1 MEKIYVLGT
10 GKLALHC
17 AGYAKDRGKEVLL
30 FEMAEK
36 KSMFMETRA
45 GKLGIPYFHE
55 KKQQVFQTLLEETE
69 EILLVSAIN
78 EYILPAEILEKENVT
93 AINLHQ
99 ALLPKHPGR
108 NAECW
113 AIFEQEPVSGIT
125 WHYMEK
131 EVDKGD
137 IIIRKE
143 ITLSESITAY
153 ELFQK
158 QIQAA
163 EEAFDEIFQEVIN
176 KTAERIPQEKTK
188 EISYHKSWE
197 RPNGGY
203 LDLGWRAEKI
213 SAFLRA
219 MDYSILKVMEPPK
232 LQYQGKTYQWK
243 KYEIE
248 KRVSGEEK
256 ITIEEGNIRLQKEG
270 MMILL
275 KNCKEQEI

>member
-10 GKLALHC
+10 GNLALHC
-17 AGYAKDRGKEVLL
+17 ARYVKDRGNEVLV

-36 KSMFMETRA
+36 KSMFMQVRA
-45 GKLGIPYFHE
+45 EKLGIPYFHE
-55 KKQQVFQTLLEETE
+55 TKQQVFQILLEETE

-78 EYILPAEILEKENVT
+78 EYILPEEILEKENVT

-113 AIFEQEPVSGIT
+113 AIFEQEQVSGIT

-137 IIIRKE
+137 IIIQKE
-143 ITLSESITAY
+143 IALSESITAY

-158 QIQAA
+158 QIQVAG
-163 EEAFDEIFQEVIN
+163 EAFEEIFQGVIN
-176 KTAERIPQEKTK
+176 GNIERTPQEKTK
-188 EISYHKSWE
+188 EISYHRSWE
-197 RPNGGY
+197 RPNDGY
-203 LDLGWRAEKI
+203 LDLEWRAEKI

-219 MDYSILKVMEPPK
+219 MDYSVLKVMESPK

-243 KYEIE
+243 KYEIQ
-248 KRVSGEEK
+248 KQASREEK
-256 ITIEEGNIRLQKEG
+256 IELEEGNIRLQKDG
-270 MMILL
+270 VKILL
-275 KNCKEQEI
+275 RNCKEQEI